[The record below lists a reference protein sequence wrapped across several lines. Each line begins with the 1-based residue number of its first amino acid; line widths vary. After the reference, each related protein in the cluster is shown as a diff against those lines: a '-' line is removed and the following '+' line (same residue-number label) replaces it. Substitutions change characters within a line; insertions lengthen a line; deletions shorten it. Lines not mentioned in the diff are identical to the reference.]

1 MTKHQYRQE
10 NRGKKKH
17 PNKGFG
23 SSKERAIEA
32 GRKGGRARAEKIRL
46 RELEREGKE
55 LLKNGIK

>member
-1 MTKHQYRQE
+1 VTKHQNRQE

-46 RELEREGKE
+46 RELKE
-55 LLKNGIK
+55 EWKEVLGQ